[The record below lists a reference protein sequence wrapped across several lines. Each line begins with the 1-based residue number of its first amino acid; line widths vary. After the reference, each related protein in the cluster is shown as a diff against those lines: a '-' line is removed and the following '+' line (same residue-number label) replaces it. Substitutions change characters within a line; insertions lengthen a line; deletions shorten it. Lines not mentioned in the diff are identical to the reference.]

1 MLGAGAHTD
10 PGPAAESTQLRST
23 ERGVSAHLLLTSAP
37 GTRAA
42 VGRQPDL
49 LLVREQ
55 YGTFAKIAV

>member
-49 LLVREQ
+49 LLVKEQNGNLRED
-55 YGTFAKIAV
+55 